1 MTDPMLRAVLDSGQT
16 WDDPSED
23 LLFDL
28 LSDIE
33 AGEEEFMIVE
43 RTADETGHTYAQ
55 VRRTDDGLYQVEY
68 RAGGPSRHFQAFT
81 PDKRLAHS
89 AITAWAFELPG
100 WRETLPWAPLHFGG

>member
-1 MTDPMLRAVLDSGQT
+1 MTEPVLRALTGSGQT

-33 AGEEEFMIVE
+33 AGEEEFLIVE
-43 RTADETGHTYAQ
+43 RASDTTGQTYAQ
-55 VRRTDDGLYQVEY
+55 VRRTDDGLYQVEH
-68 RAGGPSRHFQAFT
+68 RDGSPRQHFQAFT

-89 AITAWAFELPG
+89 LITAWAFELPG
-100 WRETLPWAPLHFGG
+100 WREALPWKPVDLSG